1 MAQSLDDNG
10 EDETPSEGMQQLEG
24 AVQDAHLLQLLEQ
37 YDETLTLT
45 TIYWRHY
52 MNMVIILLMFI
63 RAER

>member
-10 EDETPSEGMQQLEG
+10 EDETPSEVMQQLEG